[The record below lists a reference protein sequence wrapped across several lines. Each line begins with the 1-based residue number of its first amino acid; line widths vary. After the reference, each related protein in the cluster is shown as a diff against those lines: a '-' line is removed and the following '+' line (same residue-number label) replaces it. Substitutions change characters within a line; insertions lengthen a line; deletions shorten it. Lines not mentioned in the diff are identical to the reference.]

1 MPELTGTELGERLRR
16 LRRERAITQEELA
29 ARSGVSH
36 VMIART
42 EQGKRFPR
50 LPVLT
55 KLATALDVSLSELLD
70 KQPRLGADRDG
81 ASVLALRDVLLS
93 PSLLPGITPADDGEP
108 PTPADLEAGI
118 TQAAAAYWEGKFA
131 ELAAMLPHLISDTRL
146 AARHDPVRAARPL
159 TLACDLVASLLVHFG
174 RDDLAAVGATQ
185 AVTAAAT
192 GNDELLHATE
202 QGTYAW
208 VLLHQGRM
216 NEAEQLAAQAAQHI
230 QPPFTAPAEHLAAWG
245 NLLMTALA
253 PAAAAGHDVSE
264 YISLAQAAAARLGR
278 RQRIYLTSF
287 GTASVAMQAVHAH
300 AVMREP
306 GKALKAAR
314 AIKPGDLTGIS
325 HGRHLLDIAQAHVDT
340 RRDQDAIATLTRA
353 RSIAPTWFAH
363 QGVARVLTAEL
374 AHRARRLTPV
384 LRDLATATTVPGGYA
399 PYHRTSQ

>member
-1 MPELTGTELGERLRR
+1 MPELTGTELGERLRK

-29 ARSGVSH
+29 ARSGISQ

-55 KLATALDVSLSELLD
+55 KLASALDVSLSELLD

-93 PSLLPGITPADDGEP
+93 PSLLPGITPADDAEP
-108 PTPADLEAGI
+108 PTPADLETGT

-131 ELAAMLPHLISDTRL
+131 ELAAMLPHLITDARL
-146 AARHDPVRAARPL
+146 AARHDPVRGARPL

-174 RDDLAAVGATQ
+174 RDDLAAVGAGQ
-185 AVTAAAT
+185 AVTAAAA
-192 GNDELLHATE
+192 GDDELLHATE

-216 NEAEQLAAQAAQHI
+216 SEAEQLAAQAAQRI

-253 PAAAAGHDVSE
+253 PAAAAGRDVNE
-264 YISLAQAAAARLGR
+264 YISLAQAAAARTGR
-278 RQRIYLTSF
+278 RQRVYLTSF
-287 GTASVAMQAVHAH
+287 GAPSVAMQAVHAH
-300 AVMREP
+300 AVMRQP

-314 AIKPGDLTGIS
+314 AIKPGDLTGIT
-325 HGRHLLDIAQAHVDT
+325 HGRHLLDIAQAHVDA
-340 RRDQDAIATLTRA
+340 RHDQDATHTLTRA
-353 RSIAPTWFAH
+353 RAISPTWFTH
-363 QGVARVLTAEL
+363 QGIARTLTAEL
-374 AHRARRLTPV
+374 THRARRLTPA
-384 LRDLATATTVPGGYA
+384 LRDLATSTAVSGGYA
-399 PYHRTSQ
+399 QYHRTSQ